1 MKPKS
6 FPHTIESLAP
16 WRAKVYESTSRGR
29 DYFKLVYYTGENR
42 KTLGFSSWS
51 EVEKGIGDLIQRF
64 GESEGGSLV
73 LSANEAA
80 RYQQAI
86 AALSEIGE
94 AGAINMVACD
104 YARAKKLL
112 GKISLRDAAEFYVK
126 RRGLN
131 LPERTVAEVVQEMLA
146 AKRAAKLSDRYIKDL
161 ENRLTRFGNDCQCQL
176 ADLTTAKIS
185 AWLRGLGLSARSYNN
200 FRTSIETLITFAKS
214 CGYLTRDW
222 DDLEDVPREKDKGG
236 AVEIFTPEDISQL
249 LTHANDKLLPFLAI
263 GAFAGVRSA
272 ELERLTWA
280 KVNLK
285 TGYITIDAAI
295 AKKNSRRVIPIQDN
309 LRAWITPHWQ
319 KQGKVC
325 AYGNVTNELL
335 KLSRAAGVEWKQ
347 NALRHS
353 FASYRLAAVQ
363 DAAKVALEMGN
374 SPKMIQQHYLELVTP
389 EDGATWFAVAPA
401 QAKNVVALKT
411 A

>member
-6 FPHTIESLAP
+6 FPHTVESLTP

-29 DYFKLVYYTGENR
+29 DYFKLVYYAGENR

-51 EVEKGIGDLIQRF
+51 EVEKGIDDLIQRF

-73 LSANEAA
+73 LSANDAA
-80 RYQQAI
+80 RYQQAEE
-86 AALSEIGE
+86 LRKQLHGVP
-94 AGAINMVACD
+94 AINICMAD
-104 YARAKKLL
+104 YVSAKKIL
-112 GKISLRDAAEFYVK
+112 GDISLKEAAEFYAK

-131 LPERTVAEVVQEMLA
+131 LPERTVAEVVQEMLK
-146 AKRAAKLSDRYIKDL
+146 AKRAAKLSARYIKDL

-176 ADLTTAKIS
+176 VDLTTAKIS

-236 AVEIFTPEDISQL
+236 AVEIFTPEEISQL
-249 LTHANDKLLPFLAI
+249 LTHANDKLLPFVAI

-280 KVNLK
+280 KVDLK
-285 TGYITIDAAI
+285 RGYITIDAAI

-335 KLSRAAGVEWKQ
+335 KLSRAAGVDWKQ

-353 FASYRLAAVQ
+353 FASYRLATVQ

-401 QAKNVVALKT
+401 RAKNVVAL
-411 A
+411 AG